1 MRPRTANRKSIHKGV
16 DMKASRLNN
25 LDDDKTKEQ
34 LLAEVKSL
42 RSVIGMLSVA
52 ADDSPGPAIRRTS
65 PDQGLELIAARK
77 GWTEAERIG
86 RVKDDF
92 LANLFHELRTPIAAI
107 LGWSRLLTPDNS
119 TPDDLARG
127 LDAIQRNAHVQARLI
142 DDLLDMSRIISGKM
156 RLDLQ
161 QLELP
166 AIIDAAIESVSLVA
180 RAKNIHIEKISDPFA
195 APVFGDPNRL
205 QQVVWNLLLNAV
217 KFTPPGGKVLVA
229 LEYVNSHMQ
238 ISVSDDGQGISPD
251 FLPHVFE
258 RLSQEASSARKMQT
272 GLGLGLAIVKSLV
285 ELHDGSVD
293 VTSPGE
299 GKGATFTITLPIS
312 PAAALRINPSRPHPS
327 PSAPLM
333 SMRLETV
340 HVMIIDD
347 DATALEGVRQILQN
361 CKARV
366 TTATSADQAL
376 QLLRREPPDVV
387 LTDLELSQTD
397 GHEFLRQIR
406 ALPSDQGRDVPVA
419 AFTTFARSEDR
430 RQALLAGFDMC
441 LAKPAEPTELV
452 DVISRLTWRT

>member
-1 MRPRTANRKSIHKGV
+1 
-16 DMKASRLNN
+16 MKASRLNN

-42 RSVIGMLSVA
+42 RSVIGMLSVP
-52 ADDSPGPAIRRTS
+52 ADDAPGPAIRRTS

-107 LGWSRLLTPDNS
+107 LGWSRLITPDNS

-180 RAKNIHIEKISDPFA
+180 KAKNIHIEKLTDPFA
-195 APVFGDPNRL
+195 VPVMGDPNRL

-217 KFTPPGGKVLVA
+217 KFTPPGGKVLVV
-229 LEYVNSHMQ
+229 LEYVNSHME

-299 GKGATFTITLPIS
+299 GMGACFTITLPIS
-312 PAAALRINPSRPHPS
+312 PAAAPRINPSRPRPS
-327 PSAPLM
+327 VAPLPSAPLQ
-333 SMRLETV
+333 SMQLETV
-340 HVMIIDD
+340 HVMVIDD
-347 DATALEGVRQILQN
+347 DAIALDGVREILQN
-361 CKARV
+361 CNARV

-397 GHEFLRQIR
+397 GHEFLRQMR

-419 AFTTFARSEDR
+419 AFTTFARFEDR
-430 RQALLAGFDMC
+430 RQAMLAGFDMC

-452 DVISRLTWRT
+452 DVVSRLTWRT